1 MLETESSLGFQ
12 KPFLAILDYL
22 QEVITLF
29 EGVFGRKFRQKMKK
43 DVRQTVG

>member
-12 KPFLAILDYL
+12 KPFLAILDFL

-29 EGVFGRKFRQKMKK
+29 EVFGQKFRQKMKK

>member
-29 EGVFGRKFRQKMKK
+29 KGVFGRKFRQKMKK
-43 DVRQTVG
+43 DVRQNVG

>member
-1 MLETESSLGFQ
+1 MLETGSSLGCQ
-12 KPFLAILDYL
+12 KPLLATLDYL

-43 DVRQTVG
+43 DVGQNVG